1 MQSASGRTY
10 FAFIAF
16 MSLLL
21 DDDFLPVH
29 DVEAAW
35 QVGCA
40 GLLHEAAVDGVD
52 LGRCVGVSRS
62 LADSRHKRAVEGK
75 ADGAVGRGLRH
86 GQVGLATFVGEGC
99 AVLCTPVEAEVLVV
113 LVVREHVEQ
122 AVVAHGRS
130 VFDRAFQQVVGGSG
144 GVGRSYV
151 VAVVAGFSFQQD
163 ACRCGDDGSGRV
175 AVVDGKAAVY
185 DIGGHGCF
193 HALGHDDGVLAEQG
207 GIACVGHVERSL
219 FIERGQDTA
228 VLGVAIAAEGRVRRA
243 VLDVLPG
250 GYVLNYERAVGLL
263 CDAPH
268 GVRSGFLSGVQRRVV
283 IIVHVEVAAVRL
295 LDGEASFDS
304 RQGEAVQVGRC
315 HDVGRRQV
323 VDIEV
328 VVAVA
333 LAYGLGHVACAVD
346 VGRQDVLLAGRH
358 GGGFPELAQGGHSEG
373 VFGCG
378 FGVRVGFCH
387 RSGDCRR
394 ALADEADEAVFIHG
408 CHVGVRAR
416 VGHCAVARARQF
428 GSHKGVRAEQVGR
441 HFRLGKADRRGCL
454 AAYLF
459 VEHGE
464 QAASVGIGAERAVV
478 RIVLHKL
485 VLGHI
490 GDDECAV
497 GLRLDGPYISFTW
510 GVVCVEA
517 VVVILHIEV
526 SSVSL
531 LDVVAAV
538 DSRNREGVVEVVH
551 DDGAVV
557 VHMGRINQFK
567 VAVVARNR
575 SGDVQVSA
583 FVLRSDDEVALAAR
597 DGRGFLESRHR
608 GQVGDGQRVAGRS
621 CGVGVRFRRRGGDG
635 RLSGCHEAH
644 CARRG
649 VDSGHFGVRA
659 GERSGGVGG
668 FGERGRREGLAQ
680 VGAERVAALERK
692 SGALLTARRLGDGH
706 FSDEEA
712 CFARLYSA
720 ERNLRRG
727 GRSGDVERA
736 VCPFVTRSGANC
748 HLGCRQ
754 RTFGNADLQSLLVA
768 SPCVGLERQ
777 DGVAAETECRG
788 S

>member
-219 FIERGQDTA
+219 FIERGQDTV

-250 GYVLNYERAVGLL
+250 GYVLNHERAAGLL

-304 RQGEAVQVGRC
+304 CQGEAVQVGRC

-378 FGVRVGFCH
+378 FGVRVGLCH

-441 HFRLGKADRRGCL
+441 HFRLGKADRRGYL

-464 QAASVGIGAERAVV
+464 RAALVGVGAERVILA
-478 RIVLHKL
+478 IILHVL
-485 VLGHI
+485 VDRRV
-490 GDDECAV
+490 GDEERPV
-497 GLRLDGPYISFTW
+497 GLRLDGPYGI
-510 GVVCVEA
+510 VARLVAYVE
-517 VVVILHIEV
+517 VVVAARLVEV
-526 SSVSL
+526 ATVCL
-531 LDVVAAV
+531 LDVIAALH
-538 DSRNREGVVEVVH
+538 SRQGERVVEVLH
-551 DDGAVV
+551 
-557 VHMGRINQFK
+557 
-567 VAVVARNR
+567 
-575 SGDVQVSA
+575 
-583 FVLRSDDEVALAAR
+583 
-597 DGRGFLESRHR
+597 
-608 GQVGDGQRVAGRS
+608 
-621 CGVGVRFRRRGGDG
+621 
-635 RLSGCHEAH
+635 
-644 CARRG
+644 
-649 VDSGHFGVRA
+649 
-659 GERSGGVGG
+659 
-668 FGERGRREGLAQ
+668 
-680 VGAERVAALERK
+680 
-692 SGALLTARRLGDGH
+692 
-706 FSDEEA
+706 
-712 CFARLYSA
+712 
-720 ERNLRRG
+720 
-727 GRSGDVERA
+727 VE
-736 VCPFVTRSGANC
+736 
-748 HLGCRQ
+748 
-754 RTFGNADLQSLLVA
+754 
-768 SPCVGLERQ
+768 
-777 DGVAAETECRG
+777 
-788 S
+788 